1 MAWKNPTQW
10 GDMNNAL
17 NILSMLLVFFCALT
31 GGATRFTK
39 GDIAF
44 KFGLYLW
51 EVASSMSAGM
61 IVFLFLKATNTPDE
75 MVGAISG
82 LSAYFGTRLMSML
95 YGVLVFKIKQYFRH
109 SDAPAKDSDNK
120 KKEDDK

>member
-10 GDMNNAL
+10 GDMSNAL
-17 NILSMLLVFFCALT
+17 NVISMLLMFLCALT
-31 GGATRFTK
+31 GGAARFTK
-39 GDIAF
+39 GDVAF
-44 KFGLYLW
+44 RFGLYVW

-75 MVGAISG
+75 IIGAISG

-95 YGVLVFKIKQYFRH
+95 YGILIFKIKKFFRH
-109 SDAPAKDSDNK
+109 SD
-120 KKEDDK
+120 DDRGEK